1 MTSISLPMALQIS
14 KLEIEILSMLKKS
27 SRTFEQITEKLNAD
41 VEEISNSLQL
51 LVEKEYIE
59 KSISDI
65 GSTETYSIIQEA
77 LDNINEIDKTLIKI
91 IQKLSFLL
99 QEEFEQKGF
108 RIKLY
113 SILQPKNISLMLG
126 KKNKEYNINIEWGF
140 Y

>member
-1 MTSISLPMALQIS
+1 
-14 KLEIEILSMLKKS
+14 MLKKR

-41 VEEISNSLQL
+41 VEEISNFLQL
-51 LVEKEYIE
+51 LVEKKYIE

-91 IQKLSFLL
+91 IQKLPFLL

-108 RIKLY
+108 MVKLY
-113 SILQPKNISLMLG
+113 SFLQPKNISLILG
-126 KKNKEYNINIEWGF
+126 KKDKEYNINIEWDF
-140 Y
+140 N